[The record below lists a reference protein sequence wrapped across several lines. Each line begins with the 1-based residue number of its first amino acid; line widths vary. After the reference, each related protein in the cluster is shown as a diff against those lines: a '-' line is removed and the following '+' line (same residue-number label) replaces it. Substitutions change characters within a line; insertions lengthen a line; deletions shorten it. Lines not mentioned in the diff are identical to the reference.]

1 MAEKNATLADRHEAY
16 LELDVG
22 KQSHWAYAVDSAGT
36 VLLSRRV
43 ANTEAGLDE
52 VIAECPDD
60 TLVVVDQ

>member
-1 MAEKNATLADRHEAY
+1 MWLPRCGERRGQPYGKGITMAEKNATLADRHEAY

-43 ANTEAGLDE
+43 A
-52 VIAECPDD
+52 
-60 TLVVVDQ
+60 